1 MTSASEESP
10 LVDTALANELFFP
23 QGDEESDAMQRDIWL
38 GISRDLIPDLEA
50 TVAGCLDAKDLRS
63 ELHRIRGYCAT
74 CALVRMS
81 RFLHRWEMLDD
92 PVGAAE
98 KFGLEAAAIARESIR
113 EMDRTYPHLQVP
125 PA

>member
-23 QGDEESDAMQRDIWL
+23 QGDAESDAMQRDIWL
-38 GISRDLIPDLEA
+38 GISRDLIPDLQA
-50 TVAGCLDAKDLRS
+50 TVAGRFDAQDLRS

-74 CALVRMS
+74 CALVRMAL
-81 RFLHRWEMLDD
+81 FLHRWEMLDD
-92 PVGAAE
+92 PVGAADE
-98 KFGLEAAAIARESIR
+98 CGLEAVAIAQESIR
-113 EMDRTYPHLQVP
+113 EMDRAYPHLQAP